1 MKSKGGKYDVLVAGE
16 LNMDLILAGMDNL
29 PQRGK
34 EILAPEMSLTLGSS
48 SAIFA
53 SNLAVLG
60 TSVCFIGKIG
70 KDSFGNQVVKSLAE
84 KGVEVSQ
91 ITYSDTAKT
100 GLTVALSYENERAM
114 VTYPG
119 AMLELKEEDITGD
132 LLQSCSH
139 LHVSSIFMQ
148 PALKKGMVPLFQRAK
163 KAGLTT
169 SLDTQW
175 DPDEKWDCDW
185 ENLLPLVD
193 VFMPN
198 LEELKNITGQ
208 KEPEACINK
217 IKDWVNIVVVKDGI
231 NGSIIW
237 NNGEIFKQPVFINT
251 QVKDTIGAGDSFNAG
266 FIHQF
271 IKDKPLKDCSELAAI
286 CGAVNTTFY
295 GGTTAFNSK
304 ENVQKIALQQ
314 FNYHVN
320 DL

>member
-1 MKSKGGKYDVLVAGE
+1 MDGKKLQVLVAGE
-16 LNMDLILAGMDNL
+16 LNMDLILAGMGDF

-70 KDSFGNQVVKSLAE
+70 KDPFGNQVMKCLAE
-84 KGVEVSQ
+84 KSVEVSR
-91 ITYSDTAKT
+91 ISYSDTAQT
-100 GLTVALSYENERAM
+100 GLTVALSYEDERAM

-119 AMLELKEEDITGD
+119 AMSELKEEDITDD
-132 LLQSCSH
+132 LLRSCSH

-148 PALKKGMVPLFQRAK
+148 PALKKGIVRLFQRAK
-163 KAGLTT
+163 KTNLTT

-175 DPDEKWDCDW
+175 DPEEKWDCDW

-208 KEPEACINK
+208 KEPGACIHK
-217 IKDWVNIVVVKDGI
+217 IKDWTNIIAVKDGI
-231 NGSIIW
+231 NGSLIC
-237 NNGEIFKQPVFINT
+237 NNGKIFKQPAFINR
-251 QVKDTIGAGDSFNAG
+251 QVRDTIGAGDSFNAG

-286 CGAVNTTFY
+286 CGAVNTTSY
-295 GGTTAFNSK
+295 GGTTAFSSK
-304 ENVQKIALQQ
+304 EDVRKIALQQ